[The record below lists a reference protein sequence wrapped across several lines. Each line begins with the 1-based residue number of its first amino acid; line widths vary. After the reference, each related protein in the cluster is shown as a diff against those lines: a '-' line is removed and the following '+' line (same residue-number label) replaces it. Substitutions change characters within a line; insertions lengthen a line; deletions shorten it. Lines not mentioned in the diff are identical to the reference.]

1 MNCNNNKIV
10 GENEV
15 ETLER
20 IKIEIFIVHHAP
32 ARVNPHHKIEAIA
45 TATTTMGV
53 TLMVE
58 EVIRIIGAIR
68 ILIISRLAIM
78 GEEELGEMT
87 IGAMEIDAN
96 LSLL

>member
-32 ARVNPHHKIEAIA
+32 ARVNPHHKIEVIA
-45 TATTTMGV
+45 ATTTMGV

-87 IGAMEIDAN
+87 IGAMETVVN